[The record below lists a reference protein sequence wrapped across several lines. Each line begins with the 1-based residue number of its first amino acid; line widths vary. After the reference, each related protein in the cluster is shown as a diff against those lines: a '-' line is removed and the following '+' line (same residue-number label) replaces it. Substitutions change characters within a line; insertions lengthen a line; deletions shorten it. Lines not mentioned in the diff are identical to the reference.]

1 MKILTFILAAFA
13 FVACAPRQTP
23 EKLHVSKPASE
34 PQPASILFIGN
45 SYSFDVPEEL
55 RTTAAREGLKL
66 RIKQVTN
73 GGWTL
78 KQHAENDGTLQAI
91 REGGW
96 DFVVIQEQSRIPS
109 QPLKRAHAM
118 FPHVRKLADE
128 VRKAGAKPVL
138 YQTWGRR
145 DGDELLHGKDNFH
158 AMNRRL
164 REGYHHAARITGGL
178 TVVPV
183 GDAWEKEVDAG
194 RGAELYQ
201 KDGSHPSA
209 RGNRLA
215 ARVFYETLFRT
226 TL

>member
-1 MKILTFILAAFA
+1 MKILTVILAAFGL
-13 FVACAPRQTP
+13 VACASRQTP
-23 EKLHVSKPASE
+23 EKLHVSKPASD

-55 RTTAAREGLKL
+55 SRTAEREGLKL

-78 KQHAENDGTLQAI
+78 KQHTENDETLQAI
-91 REGGW
+91 REGAW

-109 QPLKRAHAM
+109 QPLKRSHAM
-118 FPHVRKLADE
+118 FPYVRKLAAE
-128 VRKAGAKPVL
+128 AREAGAVPVL

-145 DGDELLHGKDNFH
+145 DGDELHPGDDDFH

-164 REGYHHAARITGGL
+164 RDGYRQAAHNAGGL
-178 TVVPV
+178 TIVPV

-201 KDGSHPSA
+201 KDGSHPTA

-215 ARVFYETLFRT
+215 AQVFYETLFPGAP
-226 TL
+226 

>member
-1 MKILTFILAAFA
+1 MKILTVILAALSFA
-13 FVACAPRQTP
+13 ACASQQTP
-23 EKLHVSKPASE
+23 EKVHVSKRAAD
-34 PQPASILFIGN
+34 PASILFIGN

-55 RTTAAREGLKL
+55 RDTAGREGLKL

-78 KQHAENDGTLQAI
+78 KQHAENDETLRAI

-128 VRKAGAKPVL
+128 VRKAGAEPVL

-145 DGDELLHGKDNFH
+145 DGDEQLRGKDNFH

-164 REGYHHAARITGGL
+164 REGYRQAAHNAGGL
-178 TVVPV
+178 TIVPV

-201 KDGSHPSA
+201 DDGSHPTA
-209 RGNRLA
+209 LGNRLA
-215 ARVFYETLFRT
+215 AKVFYETLFSGE
-226 TL
+226 L